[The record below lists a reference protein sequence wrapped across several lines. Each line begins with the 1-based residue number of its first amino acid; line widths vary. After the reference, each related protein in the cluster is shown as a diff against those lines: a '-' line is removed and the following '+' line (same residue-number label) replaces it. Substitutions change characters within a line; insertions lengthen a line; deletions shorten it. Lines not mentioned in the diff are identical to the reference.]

1 MKTTTSLML
10 AAVLCLY
17 AGVVQA
23 TLIAD
28 YMEYGDTSASLQ
40 TLTTADTAGWDANG
54 WSASSSSVRYN
65 ISITNIAGVV
75 LSTNIVFSIS
85 GYTNNIDGG
94 TVVGLASSGPAVT
107 RGLSTSSSDALWVC
121 IAADFTFYTAVSLQQ
136 RVQIGVNGTVDDS
149 FGMAS
154 GQPGAPN
161 ATFRPLV
168 LTNGVVATADTAGL
182 PYPESLWLIMAR
194 LQTDASNA
202 NDKLDLWLFRDTAD
216 LSAQTYSSVVNQ
228 AYASFSVA
236 GDDYWG
242 SSITSLAL
250 LVQSARDPVAN
261 AQERYVFADNLRV
274 SQGALTDDQHVYEL
288 LSGVSVPEPAMLMV
302 APLALLC
309 LRRRAA

>member
-10 AAVLCLY
+10 VAVLCVY
-17 AGVVQA
+17 AGIVQSGPI
-23 TLIAD
+23 TD

-54 WSASSSSVRYN
+54 WSAASSSVRYN
-65 ISITNIAGVV
+65 ISITNIAGVE
-75 LSTNIVFSIS
+75 LSTNIVMGIT
-85 GYTNNIDGG
+85 GYANNIDGG

-107 RGLSTSSSDALWVC
+107 RGLSTPASDTLWVSLVTR
-121 IAADFTFYTAVSLQQ
+121 FTFYTAVNLQQ
-136 RVQIGVNGTVDDS
+136 RVQVGVNGTTDDS

-161 ATFRPLV
+161 ATYRPLV

-182 PYPESLWLIMAR
+182 PYPESLWLILAR
-194 LQTDASNA
+194 LQTDASGV

-216 LSAQTYSSVVNQ
+216 LSALNTTVVDQ

-236 GDDYWG
+236 EDDYWG

-250 LVQSARDPVAN
+250 LVQSARDPVAS

-274 SQGALTDDQHVYEL
+274 SQGAPDENQAVYQVLT
-288 LSGVSVPEPAMLMV
+288 GIPEPAMLV
-302 APLALLC
+302 LAPLALLC